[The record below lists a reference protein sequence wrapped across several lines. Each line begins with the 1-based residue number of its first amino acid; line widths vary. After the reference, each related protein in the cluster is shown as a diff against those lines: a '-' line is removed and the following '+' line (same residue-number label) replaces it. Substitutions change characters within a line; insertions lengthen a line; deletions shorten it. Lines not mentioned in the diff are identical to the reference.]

1 MDGGFFALPPV
12 LSNAAED
19 RLGAEMSL
27 HRYAARRDDNEPE
40 IRARFARHGWH
51 TEQVSGAGM
60 PDLIAWPPEHG
71 HPLTWPRQSALL
83 VDVKTPTGGFKP
95 AQVKKWTALASKGI
109 PVYVARTE
117 AEVDAIVGGT
127 AEPWGHKET
136 RGKALATVTAD
147 AGKRLR
153 AVRKPGKGENRAPR
167 PAYEAP
173 RKPSGMG
180 MHAHEQEH
188 PGPIKRAANAAR
200 DAATRAAA
208 ESIAQAGDGRV
219 LRTVPRGSRTSHMAT
234 KAVEPSNAA
243 EHRALLAA
251 QEAEATFA
259 PGARLQP
266 VKSGEGCGNCEGISP
281 ETCMFRSN
289 H

>member
-27 HRYAARRDDNEPE
+27 HRYAARRDENEPE

-51 TEQVSGAGM
+51 TEQVSGTGM
-60 PDLIAWPPEHG
+60 PDLICMKAVRHFGQTRAAPV
-71 HPLTWPRQSALL
+71 LFLC
-83 VDVKTPTGGFKP
+83 DVKTQTGGFKP
-95 AQVKKWTALASKGI
+95 AQVKKWTELAAKGI

-117 AEVDAIVGGT
+117 ADVDAIVGGT

-136 RGKALATVTAD
+136 RGKAPATVTSD

-153 AVRKPGKGENRAPR
+153 AVRKPGKGEKRAPR
-167 PAYEAP
+167 PAYDPP
-173 RKPSGMG
+173 RKPSGMS
-180 MHAHEQEH
+180 MHLHDQDE

-200 DAATRAAA
+200 EAATRAAA

-219 LRTVPRGSRTSHMAT
+219 LRTVPRGSRTNPMAT
-234 KAVEPSNAA
+234 KAFEPSNAA

-259 PGARLQP
+259 PAPL
-266 VKSGEGCGNCEGISP
+266 GEDWEP
-281 ETCMFRSN
+281 KP
-289 H
+289 